1 MEQTTTWQEH
11 LPQQQ
16 RLRWDKTVWSTKL
29 VLPMPVC
36 IYICQYAVVSRP
48 TFTLLW
54 YQCSAII
61 VETALQSYSLNKFS
75 GLKINAQILNDAIGV
90 LEKMFKHI
98 SLHTDTYT
106 HAQISCTP
114 LITLSLQIPLL
125 SISRTGFLVFFFL
138 LKCLSEKSQLLSI

>member
-1 MEQTTTWQEH
+1 M
-11 LPQQQ
+11 
-16 RLRWDKTVWSTKL
+16 
-29 VLPMPVC
+29 
-36 IYICQYAVVSRP
+36 
-48 TFTLLW
+48 
-54 YQCSAII
+54 
-61 VETALQSYSLNKFS
+61 QSYSLNKFS

-125 SISRTGFLVFFFL
+125 SISRTGFLFFFPFKMSFRKITAPINL
-138 LKCLSEKSQLLSI
+138 NSGYYLGGGGRGGRGSYEDQKYTRAFIV